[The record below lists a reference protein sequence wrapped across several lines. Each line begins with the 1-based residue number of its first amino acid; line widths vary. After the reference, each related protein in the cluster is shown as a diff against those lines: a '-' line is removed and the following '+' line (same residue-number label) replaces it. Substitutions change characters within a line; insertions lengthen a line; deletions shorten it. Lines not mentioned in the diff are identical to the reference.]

1 MASNKNHRL
10 NTGIQ
15 SLNAEENKENVQVKQ
30 LQDKVQELEK
40 KLTQHEIEIK
50 ELKDIVMRK

>member
-10 NTGIQ
+10 NAVFQ
-15 SLNAEENKENVQVKQ
+15 SANTEENKENVQIKQ

-50 ELKDIVMRK
+50 DLKDIVMRK

>member
-10 NTGIQ
+10 NAGFQ
-15 SLNAEENKENVQVKQ
+15 SANTEENKENVQIKQ

-50 ELKDIVMRK
+50 DLKDIVMRK